1 METAMRARRTTE
13 TITRVTA
20 DSGFLGGGRPEPE
33 CTNEVRGILEDGG
46 RRRGSILVEHED
58 VLGARRRLY
67 NAAATQNVSPRE
79 ASDLSLSPR
88 RAFAARRGRPARPG
102 RQLHIHHH

>member
-1 METAMRARRTTE
+1 MRAIRTTE

-20 DSGFLGGGRPEPE
+20 DSGFLGGGRHE

-46 RRRGSILVEHED
+46 RRRGSIFVEHED

-67 NAAATQNVSPRE
+67 NAAATQNVSPR
-79 ASDLSLSPR
+79 
-88 RAFAARRGRPARPG
+88 
-102 RQLHIHHH
+102 